1 MQPGLV
7 TRTTALGVA
16 ALMIASALGYWGISA
31 YRKGQLQKA
40 VTALVKDSSERLQA
54 ALAVETEAVH
64 EDAARMVG
72 KLDDQ
77 AQEVDKHV
85 IELRG
90 MSASPNRA
98 LVDAAEEYLLTV
110 RQILRNQAASHR
122 YRIQVSASERALR
135 DHMRTANRRS
145 GTWIKE
151 ALRAKDRME
160 KEYFDYRI
168 SVDAFGRLLESYPA
182 TRKKL
187 ALQVGAGERALV
199 VPTDV
204 TDQKAV
210 RALFAA
216 AKEKFGRL
224 DVLFNNA
231 GIGTPGK
238 IMLEDL
244 TLEQWQ
250 AVVNTNLTGMFLCT
264 QEAFRIM
271 KSQTPRGGRI
281 INNGSIS
288 AHAPRPNSAPYTST
302 KHAVTGLTKSR
313 ALDGRKYDIAC
324 GQIDIGN
331 ARTPLAARMADG
343 VPQANGEIKPEP
355 LMDVDHVGAA
365 VLHMANLPPETNVQ
379 FMTIMATK
387 MPFIGRG

>member
-1 MQPGLV
+1 MHPGLA

-31 YRKGQLQKA
+31 YRNGQLQKT
-40 VTALVKDSSERLQA
+40 VTAVVKDSSERLQA

-145 GTWIKE
+145 GNWIKE
-151 ALRAKDRME
+151 AVRAKDRME

-187 ALQVGAGERALV
+187 ALQVGAGLLVEEAVAANARKRALATSKRVADDVERARQLA
-199 VPTDV
+199 
-204 TDQKAV
+204 AV
-210 RALFAA
+210 R
-216 AKEKFGRL
+216 
-224 DVLFNNA
+224 
-231 GIGTPGK
+231 
-238 IMLEDL
+238 
-244 TLEQWQ
+244 
-250 AVVNTNLTGMFLCT
+250 
-264 QEAFRIM
+264 
-271 KSQTPRGGRI
+271 
-281 INNGSIS
+281 
-288 AHAPRPNSAPYTST
+288 
-302 KHAVTGLTKSR
+302 
-313 ALDGRKYDIAC
+313 
-324 GQIDIGN
+324 
-331 ARTPLAARMADG
+331 
-343 VPQANGEIKPEP
+343 
-355 LMDVDHVGAA
+355 
-365 VLHMANLPPETNVQ
+365 
-379 FMTIMATK
+379 
-387 MPFIGRG
+387 

>member
-1 MQPGLV
+1 MQPGLA

-98 LVDAAEEYLLTV
+98 LVDDAEEYLLTV

-145 GTWIKE
+145 GNWIKE
-151 ALRAKDRME
+151 AVRAKDRME

-187 ALQVGAGERALV
+187 ALQVGAGLLVEEAVAANARKRALATSKRVADDVERARQLA
-199 VPTDV
+199 
-204 TDQKAV
+204 AV
-210 RALFAA
+210 R
-216 AKEKFGRL
+216 
-224 DVLFNNA
+224 
-231 GIGTPGK
+231 
-238 IMLEDL
+238 
-244 TLEQWQ
+244 
-250 AVVNTNLTGMFLCT
+250 
-264 QEAFRIM
+264 
-271 KSQTPRGGRI
+271 
-281 INNGSIS
+281 
-288 AHAPRPNSAPYTST
+288 
-302 KHAVTGLTKSR
+302 
-313 ALDGRKYDIAC
+313 
-324 GQIDIGN
+324 
-331 ARTPLAARMADG
+331 
-343 VPQANGEIKPEP
+343 
-355 LMDVDHVGAA
+355 
-365 VLHMANLPPETNVQ
+365 
-379 FMTIMATK
+379 
-387 MPFIGRG
+387 

>member
-1 MQPGLV
+1 MHPGLA

-31 YRKGQLQKA
+31 YRKGQLQKT

-54 ALAVETEAVH
+54 PLAVETEAVH
-64 EDAARMVG
+64 DDTARMVRS
-72 KLDDQ
+72 LDDQ

-145 GTWIKE
+145 GNWIKE
-151 ALRAKDRME
+151 AVRAKDRME

-187 ALQVGAGERALV
+187 ALQVGAGLLVEEAVAANARKRALATSKRVADDVERARQLA
-199 VPTDV
+199 
-204 TDQKAV
+204 AV
-210 RALFAA
+210 R
-216 AKEKFGRL
+216 
-224 DVLFNNA
+224 
-231 GIGTPGK
+231 
-238 IMLEDL
+238 
-244 TLEQWQ
+244 
-250 AVVNTNLTGMFLCT
+250 
-264 QEAFRIM
+264 
-271 KSQTPRGGRI
+271 
-281 INNGSIS
+281 
-288 AHAPRPNSAPYTST
+288 
-302 KHAVTGLTKSR
+302 
-313 ALDGRKYDIAC
+313 
-324 GQIDIGN
+324 
-331 ARTPLAARMADG
+331 
-343 VPQANGEIKPEP
+343 
-355 LMDVDHVGAA
+355 
-365 VLHMANLPPETNVQ
+365 
-379 FMTIMATK
+379 
-387 MPFIGRG
+387 